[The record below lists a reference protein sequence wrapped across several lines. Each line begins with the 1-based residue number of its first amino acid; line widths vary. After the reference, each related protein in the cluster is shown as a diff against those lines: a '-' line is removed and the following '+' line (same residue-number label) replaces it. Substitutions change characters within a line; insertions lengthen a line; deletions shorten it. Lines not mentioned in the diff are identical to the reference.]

1 MNFKEIR
8 LIGFK
13 SFADKTAVKFDDG
26 VTCIVGPNGCGKS
39 NVADAVRWVLGEQS
53 AKNLRGASM
62 QDVIFNGTDL
72 RRPLSFCEVTLVF
85 DNADKMFDV
94 EYAEVA
100 MTRRLYRSGE
110 SEYLLNMQPCLRKD
124 LIALFHGVG
133 IGKEGY
139 SIIGQG
145 RVTQIMN
152 SRPEERRAI
161 FEEATGIMEY
171 KATKAEIERK
181 LDLSRDKLALYCQRI
196 DEAKRTLDPL
206 AKQAEEERKYREYVD
221 KLKYEEVNTFLIRSD
236 RFAQDEAR
244 YNGRIA
250 AAEAELSQVEAQILL
265 IDGKEASARLRSS
278 EVDNELRLVN
288 DDLRKYEVDN
298 EHKSGEAKVM
308 QERIKAYSQQRARAT
323 EDIADSERRS
333 GEIDVLLDSGEKR
346 LLSAEKRI
354 HEIDKQLFELDA
366 RLAEAD
372 KRIIAHELETDETHA
387 SELSSAE
394 QLADLRA
401 SQGSLSAQRD
411 ATQDRIGEINAAIAR
426 ETRFRDEHA
435 RQLAEAE
442 KQLKECKHFL
452 DHQKEQEEEFDDEAD
467 ALERGY
473 RKYSEAITKAQND
486 ISNGEYQLKYQ
497 LSVRDRSEGY
507 REAVRRLRTDAKSDP
522 ALAKRMRGTIADLVH
537 TDKQYEV
544 AMETA
549 FGGAMQSIV
558 TETQRDAQ
566 QLIEYLRVNRIGT
579 ATFLPLDGMRPRE
592 DSRDLRRALS
602 EKGAIASANDLI
614 RYDEHDTN
622 VIKNLI
628 GNTLICE
635 NLTDATRIRN
645 HFPEAF
651 RIVTLDGDIIQTS
664 GAMSG
669 GHRSKEANLFS
680 ADRLIRES
688 EDKIKQ
694 YRSEL
699 SRLTAALASCEKELA
714 EARKNR
720 DAFRLQVQQKTAD
733 FAALTQRVRALS
745 DLVEERN
752 ATIKEYTD
760 LLERLTRKASD
771 LESEVLSSQ
780 ENEELLRRIR
790 SEAAEGFKLSSG
802 KIETV
807 REERAAILDR
817 ISKLKIESASL
828 ASSREADRQ
837 NAEKLK
843 AEQRELAE
851 KVKDMQASIASCE
864 QKIAELEV
872 EEARVGLSE
881 EDRVVV
887 EKLHADR
894 DAIEAEKRQITE
906 EQEKISAE
914 RSEAYARQNAVKE
927 EIAGA
932 KNEKGRAEVYL
943 EQLTQRLQ
951 EGYDLT
957 YETAQELRD
966 PAYDFESSGK
976 NIASLKRKIG
986 ELGNVNLT
994 AIESY
999 EELLAR
1005 YNEMETQRADV
1016 DKGIHDLTDSLED
1029 VKRRMKE
1036 QFDAGF
1042 NRINENFSTT
1052 FHDLFGGG
1060 RAEMQLDYEEGV
1072 DPLEAG
1078 VEIVAC
1084 PPGKKLSK
1092 ISLLSGGEQTLT
1104 SIAILFAILKSN
1116 PMPFCI
1122 LDEIDAALDDV
1133 NVDRFAKY
1141 LKQFAQE
1148 TQFIVITHRKP
1159 TMNQAD
1165 TLFGVTMEEKG
1176 VSKIVSVKLSE
1187 VEKKLGGDTVM

>member
-8 LIGFK
+8 LVGFK
-13 SFADKTAVKFDDG
+13 SFADKTSVNFDDG

-72 RRPLSFCEVTLVF
+72 RRPLSYCEVTLVF
-85 DNADKMFDV
+85 DNSEKMFDV

-110 SEYLLNMQPCLRKD
+110 SEYLLNMTPCLRKD

-152 SRPEERRAI
+152 SKPEERRAI

-181 LDLSRDKLALYCQRI
+181 LDLSRDKLALYSQRI
-196 DEAKRTLDPL
+196 DEAMRTLAPL
-206 AKQAEEERKYREYVD
+206 EKQADEERKYREYVD

-250 AAEAELSQVEAQILL
+250 AGEAELSQVQAQILL
-265 IDGKEASARLRSS
+265 IDGKEASARLRTS
-278 EVDNELRLVN
+278 EVDAELRHVN

-298 EHKSGEAKVM
+298 EHKSGEVKVV
-308 QERIKAYSQQRARAT
+308 QERIKAYNQQLARAT
-323 EDIADSERRS
+323 EDIAASERRS
-333 GEIDVLLDSGEKR
+333 GEIDVLLDSGEKK
-346 LLSAEKRI
+346 LSGSDKRMR
-354 HEIDKQLFELDA
+354 EIEKQLFELDA
-366 RLAEAD
+366 HLAEAD

-401 SQGSLSAQRD
+401 NQGSLSAQRD

-442 KQLKECKHFL
+442 KQLKTCEEFL
-452 DHQKEQEEEFDDEAD
+452 QHQKEREEELIDEAD

-473 RKYSEAITKAQND
+473 RKYSEAITKTNND
-486 ISNGEYQLKYQ
+486 ISNSEYQLKYQ

-507 REAVRRLRTDAKSDP
+507 REVVRKLRTDAKSDP
-522 ALAKRMRGTIADLVH
+522 VLAKRMVGTIADIVH
-537 TDKQYEV
+537 TDKKYEV

-549 FGGAMQSIV
+549 FGGAMQYII

-566 QLIEYLRVNRIGT
+566 QLIEYLRANRIGT
-579 ATFLPLDGMRPRE
+579 ATFLPIDGMRPRE

-602 EKGAIASANDLI
+602 ETGAIAAANDLI
-614 RYDEHDTN
+614 RYDEHYAS
-622 VIKNLI
+622 VVKNLI
-628 GNTLICE
+628 GNTLICDTLV
-635 NLTDATRIRN
+635 NATRIRN
-645 HFPEAF
+645 RYPEAF
-651 RIVTLDGDIIQTS
+651 RLVTLEGDIIQSS

-680 ADRLIRES
+680 ADRLIREA
-688 EDKIKQ
+688 EERIKAH
-694 YRSEL
+694 RSEL
-699 SRLTAALASCEKELA
+699 SRLTAALASCEKELE

-720 DAFRLQVQQKTAD
+720 DEFRLQVQQKTAD
-733 FAALTQRVRALS
+733 YAALTQRVRALS

-790 SEAAEGFKLSSG
+790 TEAAEGYKLSAG

-807 REERAAILDR
+807 REERAAILER
-817 ISKLKIESASL
+817 ISKLRIESASIMS
-828 ASSREADRQ
+828 ARDAEQQ

-843 AEQRELAE
+843 LEQRELAD
-851 KVKDMQASIASCE
+851 KVADMRASIASCE
-864 QKIAELEV
+864 QKIEELK
-872 EEARVGLSE
+872 EEEERVRLSD
-881 EDRVVV
+881 EDRVIV

-894 DAIEAEKRQITE
+894 DTIEAEKRALTE
-906 EQEKISAE
+906 EQRELSEE
-914 RSEAYARQNAVKE
+914 RASAYARQNSLKE
-927 EIAGA
+927 QIANA

-957 YETAQELRD
+957 YDTAQEFRD
-966 PAYDFESSGK
+966 PNYDFESSTK
-976 NIASLKRKIG
+976 NIASLKRKIT

-994 AIESY
+994 AIDSY
-999 EELLAR
+999 EDLLAR
-1005 YNEMETQRADV
+1005 YNEMEAQRADV
-1016 DKGIHDLTDSLED
+1016 DKGIHDLSDSLED
-1029 VKRRMKE
+1029 VKRRMRE
-1036 QFDAGF
+1036 QFDEGF
-1042 NRINENFSTT
+1042 NRINQNFSTT

-1141 LKQFAQE
+1141 LKQFSQE